1 MTPRGPAVSV
11 IMIFLDAAEFMDE
24 AIASVMAQTEPDFE
38 LLLCDDG
45 STDDSTSI
53 ALRWAAA
60 HSDRVRYLEHTG
72 HVNRGMSATRNLGL
86 AAARADLVAFIDA
99 DDVWRPRKLI
109 EQMAILEVH
118 PEVGMVCGT
127 VRYWGSWS
135 GGEDVLV
142 PTGHVQ
148 NRVVRPPE
156 TSLRMYPLGSAAAPC
171 PSDLLMRRDAVDAIG
186 GFEEEFTG
194 ARQLYEDQAFLS
206 KLYLARPVYFS
217 DSVWLDYRQ
226 HPDSCV
232 AWVTRDGRY
241 DEVREYFLTWFE
253 GYLRRL
259 PEPPPRAVQ
268 AALARALRP
277 YRRPR
282 VDALLTSPRRLAARG
297 RGVVRRL
304 RSAQEASSTPGSDP
318 DPH

>member
-1 MTPRGPAVSV
+1 MTEIKPRVSV
-11 IMIFLDAAEFMDE
+11 IMPVYNGEAFLDE
-24 AIASVMAQTEPDFE
+24 AIDSVLAQSVDD
-38 LLLCDDG
+38 LQVLLCDDG
-45 STDDSTSI
+45 STDRSVAI
-53 ALRWAAA
+53 AHRWA
-60 HSDRVRYLEHTG
+60 SRYPDTVATLQHPG
-72 HVNRGMSATRNLGL
+72 HANRGAAPTRNLGL
-86 AAARADLVAFIDA
+86 RAARGDYVAFIDA
-99 DDVWRPRKLI
+99 DDVWRPGKLV
-109 EQMAILEVH
+109 EQMAIMHEH
-118 PEVGMVCGT
+118 PELGMVCGT
-127 VRYWGSWS
+127 VCYWGSWS

-171 PSDLLMRRDAVDAIG
+171 PSDLLMRRDAVEAIG
-186 GFEEEFTG
+186 GFEDQFTG

-226 HPDSCV
+226 HRDSCV

-241 DEVREYFLTWFE
+241 EEVREYFLTWFE
-253 GYLRRL
+253 DYLRQL
-259 PEPPPRAVQ
+259 PEPPPRAVE

-277 YRRPR
+277 YRRPKL
-282 VDALLTSPRRLAARG
+282 DAVLAVPRRLAVEG

-304 RSAQEASSTPGSDP
+304 RSAQGTEATPAANSD
-318 DPH
+318 

>member
-1 MTPRGPAVSV
+1 MIEAAPRVSV
-11 IMIFLDAAEFMDE
+11 IMPIFNGETFLDE
-24 AIASVMAQTEPDFE
+24 AIDSVMSQSVDDLQ

-45 STDDSTSI
+45 STDQSVFI
-53 ALRWAAA
+53 AQGWA
-60 HSDRVRYLEHTG
+60 SRYPGTVTCLQHPG
-72 HVNRGMSATRNLGL
+72 HANRGAAPTRNLGL
-86 AAARADLVAFIDA
+86 TAARGEFVAFIDA

-109 EQMAILEVH
+109 EQLTILEAH

-156 TSLRMYPLGSAAAPC
+156 TSLQMYPLGSAAAPC
-171 PSDLLMRRDAVDAIG
+171 PSDLLMRRDAVDAIA

-297 RGVVRRL
+297 RGAVRRL
-304 RSAQEASSTPGSDP
+304 RSAQKASAAAGADCASD
-318 DPH
+318 